1 MNDFFL
7 VSCRNEFME
16 NARLLIFETYCRIHQ
31 TIDISTLAQ
40 KLDMDQDAAER
51 WIVNLIRNAHLDAK
65 IDSAANHVIMG
76 TQNPGMYASS
86 LSRMRLV
93 TAGLVL
99 TKTLCFALG
108 TTVTSRS
115 STRRRVCRSA
125 RTSSPTTS
133 TNTSYVLIVHTQ

>member
-76 TQNPGMYASS
+76 TQNPSMYAP
-86 LSRMRLV
+86 
-93 TAGLVL
+93 A
-99 TKTLCFALG
+99 CP
-108 TTVTSRS
+108 
-115 STRRRVCRSA
+115 SA
-125 RTSSPTTS
+125 RPCFRDGPRPC
-133 TNTSYVLIVHTQ
+133 